1 MNRRTSVEEPDPRGA
16 PYHLGLAQHS
26 WSSVEFLGAP
36 ADALTSV
43 FFFFW
48 GGSVISDYASHIA
61 SVEVILNLGPTL
73 ASRDWPSTAAIFVRR
88 VS

>member
-43 FFFFW
+43 FFG
-48 GGSVISDYASHIA
+48 GGSVISDYASYIA
-61 SVEVILNLGPTL
+61 SVEVILNRGPTL